1 MARIVTVTADF
12 TREEAFALAQFVKR
26 SRFGTYRDCA
36 VDENETRL
44 MLAAVDRIRKGLAVA
59 GFDPR

>member
-12 TREEAFALAQFVKR
+12 TREEASALAQFVKR